1 MFELEQSFKMT
12 YTADDLSMPGGCEAE
27 AGFVSAVTAE
37 ALDYYGGYWGF
48 GSYAGA
54 DALVLAYGSGAA
66 VDPVTYTF
74 IITDFAWDR
83 TTGAFSFDYSF
94 SEYTDYGDG
103 GAPPP
108 AVDRFG
114 LAGEGVVD

>member
-1 MFELEQSFKMT
+1 
-12 YTADDLSMPGGCEAE
+12 MPGGCEAE

-94 SEYTDYGDG
+94 SDYMDYGDG

-114 LAGEGVVD
+114 LAAEGVLD